1 MSILKRFSLVLFF
14 LWFSSLL
21 VCHAG
26 QSRPGGH
33 TFRYRVTSRGFGVGE
48 MKTAISPVQHADGP
62 AVRFQSDLAID
73 ANLLLFKVT
82 FPWGRGAHGMLR
94 LRLT

>member
-1 MSILKRFSLVLFF
+1 
-14 LWFSSLL
+14 
-21 VCHAG
+21 
-26 QSRPGGH
+26 
-33 TFRYRVTSRGFGVGE
+33 